1 MKNFKK
7 WTTVGIDSLCTI
19 LGSAVYAV
27 AFILFFDPNHISPG
41 GVTGL
46 AAVLGHAANT
56 PVGLTALLLNI
67 PLLFA
72 GVRAF
77 GFKFMAF
84 TGLGTVCSALFL
96 DLLSPI
102 LMPYTGQR
110 IMAALA
116 GGVFAGLGLGLVMLR
131 GASTGGTDIAAK
143 LIQRKK
149 PHFSVGR
156 MLLIL
161 DAAVVAIVAVYYR
174 DFESALYSVLA
185 IFISSKMIDSIL
197 YGADRGEIFY
207 IITREP
213 EAVTKRILQ
222 EVERGVSKI
231 QILGG
236 YTNQPQDML
245 MCVVRPNQ
253 IAKVR
258 SIVTQCDPLAFVI
271 MAPAGEILGPGFK
284 ALH

>member
-1 MKNFKK
+1 MKNLKK
-7 WTTVGIDSLCTI
+7 WMTVGIDSLCTI

-67 PLLFA
+67 PLLIA

-77 GFKFMAF
+77 GFKFMAL

-96 DLLSPI
+96 DLFSPI
-102 LMPYTGQR
+102 LAPYTGER

-156 MLLIL
+156 MLLVL
-161 DAAVVAIVAVYYR
+161 DAAVVAIAALYYR
-174 DFESALYSVLA
+174 EFESALYSVLA

-207 IITREP
+207 IITRESQ
-213 EAVTKRILQ
+213 AVTQRILQ

-236 YTNQPQDML
+236 YTNQPQEML

-253 IAKVR
+253 IAKIR
-258 SIVTQCDPLAFVI
+258 GIVTQCDPSAFVI

>member
-1 MKNFKK
+1 MKKSKK
-7 WTTVGIDSLCTI
+7 LASVGADSLCTI

-46 AAVLGHAANT
+46 AAILGHAAGV
-56 PVGLTALLLNI
+56 PVGLTALVLNI
-67 PLLFA
+67 PLLIA
-72 GVRAF
+72 GVKSF
-77 GFKFMAF
+77 GFKFMAL
-84 TGLGTVCSALFL
+84 TGLGTVCSAIFL
-96 DLLSPI
+96 DLFSPI
-102 LMPYTGQR
+102 LTPYGNDR
-110 IMAALA
+110 MMAALA
-116 GGVFAGLGLGLVMLR
+116 GGVFAGLGLGIVMLR

-156 MLLIL
+156 MLLLL
-161 DAAVVAIVAVYYR
+161 DAAVVAVAAVYYQE
-174 DFESALYSVLA
+174 FESALYSVLA

-207 IITREP
+207 IITHCP
-213 EAVTKRILQ
+213 QTVTQRILQ

-236 YTNQPQDML
+236 YTGKPQEML
-245 MCVVRPNQ
+245 MCVVRRPQ
-253 IAKVR
+253 ISKVR
-258 SIVTQCDPLAFVI
+258 GIITQCDPSAFVV
-271 MAPAGEILGPGFK
+271 MAPAGEVLGPGFK
-284 ALH
+284 ELH